1 MATSTIYEL
10 AGSHAFDSYLEVLDG
25 QLLFLAANYGG
36 VLRSNTQYG
45 DELVSVHVVLS
56 VSQTID
62 PSHDFKATLLNTVN
76 GKSAISTD
84 LVSSGSKV
92 AIFRLVIQIF
102 DL

>member
-1 MATSTIYEL
+1 M
-10 AGSHAFDSYLEVLDG
+10 
-25 QLLFLAANYGG
+25 
-36 VLRSNTQYG
+36 
-45 DELVSVHVVLS
+45 LS

-92 AIFRLVIQIF
+92 AIFRFSDTDIRSLGDGLLDIGRKI
-102 DL
+102 